1 MGDYEYCIHIDDTLM
16 IEFIDEEPSDTDT
29 DNE

>member
-1 MGDYEYCIHIDDTLM
+1 MDECEYCIYIDDTLM
-16 IEFIDEEPSDTDT
+16 IEFIDEEPSDIDT